1 MAKRPIKAIFV
12 RNKPRNKFYNFYNF
26 YFPPPQ
32 QQGRADDRPAG
43 ILGQIGLTVG
53 LKKHPV

>member
-1 MAKRPIKAIFV
+1 MRTI
-12 RNKPRNKFYNFYNF
+12 F

>member
-1 MAKRPIKAIFV
+1 MAKRPIKAVFV
-12 RNKPRNKFYNFYNF
+12 RNTPLNNFFIFCIF